1 MLRKGEITQKI
12 DDETLRESEYF
23 SVENIEK
30 TSEKILGAKIDPQ
43 EKPVYENKEF
53 LNFIAKQM
61 STTEDDIDM
70 YIAPEVEQEEAY
82 YKWSNEY
89 KKAKKL
95 LHGKKPDYKTAYN
108 LLINEHQK
116 GNVLAS
122 YELGDVFRYGRGV
135 EINVEIASKYYEDAL
150 NGFKTS
156 YDKQEDTESGDKAK
170 SYLAYRIG
178 KQYYYGLGAEQ
189 DYEQAKEWFETS
201 GNKYAKYMLGKM
213 AYYGQ
218 GMDKDYDIAF
228 TYFSSIE
235 GNPYADYKVASMLD
249 NNEVNE
255 DIAKRHNKYEY
266 YKRAFIGF
274 MTQENKQADDNLEY
288 RIGIMYL
295 NGLGTEQNTELAKE
309 YLEMSAE
316 SGNAYVMNKMAMI
329 YLDEGNEEMLP
340 KAMEYLNVAATKGN
354 NSMAQYTLGN
364 IYSSENYGMCDVDK
378 AISWY
383 KKAEKNGNEFA
394 SYNLG
399 KIYLQN
405 EDYNN
410 AIEHFKL
417 CNNKYAYYSLS
428 KIYLDKELEVYNL
441 DEGIKYLEMA
451 ANEGNDFASYRLG
464 KVYASDE
471 HGIKDIDKAV
481 YWFEKAENAGNEFA
495 SYSLGKIYYEQGK
508 FEQAVV
514 KFEKCKNEYAYY
526 YVGKMCLDKD
536 STIFNPDKGIEYML
550 KSAEMGNQYAELSL
564 GFLYL
569 KGDVVP
575 RDKNAAKEWF
585 EKAKAHGNEL
595 AEEILNN
602 FDNYAYSNMNYR
614 KSIWSGSILTKAIQA
629 MKKSMKEEWI
639 KRQNEREHDMLLEY
653 MNDER

>member
-383 KKAEKNGNEFA
+383 KKAEKKWQRICFVQ
-394 SYNLG
+394 S
-399 KIYLQN
+399 
-405 EDYNN
+405 
-410 AIEHFKL
+410 
-417 CNNKYAYYSLS
+417 
-428 KIYLDKELEVYNL
+428 
-441 DEGIKYLEMA
+441 
-451 ANEGNDFASYRLG
+451 
-464 KVYASDE
+464 
-471 HGIKDIDKAV
+471 
-481 YWFEKAENAGNEFA
+481 W
-495 SYSLGKIYYEQGK
+495 
-508 FEQAVV
+508 
-514 KFEKCKNEYAYY
+514 KN
-526 YVGKMCLDKD
+526 
-536 STIFNPDKGIEYML
+536 I
-550 KSAEMGNQYAELSL
+550 SAE
-564 GFLYL
+564 
-569 KGDVVP
+569 
-575 RDKNAAKEWF
+575 
-585 EKAKAHGNEL
+585 
-595 AEEILNN
+595 
-602 FDNYAYSNMNYR
+602 
-614 KSIWSGSILTKAIQA
+614 
-629 MKKSMKEEWI
+629 
-639 KRQNEREHDMLLEY
+639 
-653 MNDER
+653 